1 MTKRTEHTPTP
12 LQRNGHYVE
21 TVAKPHLTI
30 ADIYGTRE
38 VAVAV
43 ADDIVRAVNAH
54 ADLVAALEAVE
65 WVYDS
70 EIDGLFC
77 PTCALPKP
85 THTRGCQLAAAL
97 AKAKENTA
105 HEARLQQRDLD
116 EETL

>member
-1 MTKRTEHTPTP
+1 VYGDGQI
-12 LQRNGHYVE
+12 LQ
-21 TVAKPHLTI
+21 
-30 ADIYGTRE
+30 E
-38 VAVAV
+38 VG
-43 ADDIVRAVNAH
+43 DLIVCAVNCH

>member
-1 MTKRTEHTPTP
+1 MEMKCDKHGW
-12 LQRNGHYVE
+12 LQARDFCH
-21 TVAKPHLTI
+21 KC
-30 ADIYGTRE
+30 
-38 VAVAV
+38 V
-43 ADDIVRAVNAH
+43 ADYLRAVNCH
-54 ADLVAALEAVE
+54 EELVAALEAVE

>member
-1 MTKRTEHTPTP
+1 MTNHTATP
-12 LQRNGHYVE
+12 WEIRYEEKGTWYGEGWAIVYG
-21 TVAKPHLTI
+21 
-30 ADIYGTRE
+30 ADG
-38 VAVAV
+38 
-43 ADDIVRAVNAH
+43 DIVALIPAPHNAPLIRS
-54 ADLVAALEAVE
+54 APDLVAALKAVE